1 MKDSFIKTPLYDIL
15 SGEALPKHWLHLC
28 SLLSQGKTD
37 ASDLIFFINNYAHQP
52 SWIPF
57 LFESALSHH
66 LYDIASYVLGNLPQ
80 SKNEYRSMAFKQL
93 IFPNPIT
100 HAPQPNGSNENL
112 IRILIQ
118 KVINQKDLT
127 SIKENNLIF
136 FQLDKI
142 QNILQENPQCP
153 EDLKTKRKTSPLTK
167 KSS

>member
-1 MKDSFIKTPLYDIL
+1 MTGNFIQTPLYDIL

-28 SLLSQGKTD
+28 SLSAQGKTN
-37 ASDLIFFINNYAHQP
+37 ASDLIFFINNHAYQP

-66 LYDIASYVLGNLPQ
+66 LYDIASHILRNLPQ
-80 SKNEYRSMAFKQL
+80 SQHDYRSTAFKQL

-100 HAPQPNGSNENL
+100 HSSKPNLSTENL

-118 KVINQKDLT
+118 KVMNQKDLT
-127 SIKENNLIF
+127 AQKEKSLIF
-136 FQLDKI
+136 VQLDKI

-153 EDLKTKRKTSPLTK
+153 EDFKTKRKISPLTK
-167 KSS
+167 KSP